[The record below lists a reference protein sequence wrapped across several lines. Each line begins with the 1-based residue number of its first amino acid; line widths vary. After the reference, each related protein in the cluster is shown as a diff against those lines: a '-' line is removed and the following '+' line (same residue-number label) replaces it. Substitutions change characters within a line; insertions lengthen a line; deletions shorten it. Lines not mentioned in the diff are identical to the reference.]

1 MTDHLNDMYRYA
13 YLLKDDM
20 NPIDV
25 TPTPEGYSSAHGR
38 VLTKEEYDLYLEEG
52 KDAVTRPVTGLR
64 ANTGKPELSMMLEAA
79 KAVEG
84 LSRVLMYGRDKYS
97 RGNWLG
103 GLGHMSIVDC
113 LMRHLTAYVSG
124 ENLDEESGL
133 PHVDH
138 VLANALFLSQMT
150 KTRHDLDDRVPPF

>member
-1 MTDHLNDMYRYA
+1 MSN
-13 YLLKDDM
+13 
-20 NPIDV
+20 
-25 TPTPEGYSSAHGR
+25 
-38 VLTKEEYDLYLEEG
+38 DLYRENWIARIEQDPL
-52 KDAVTRPVTGLR
+52 ATTGLR
-64 ANTGKPELSMMLEAA
+64 YNQDKPEMSMILEAD
-79 KAVEG
+79 KAMAG
-84 LSRVLMYGRDKYS
+84 LSKVLMYGRDKYS

-103 GLGHMSIVDC
+103 GLEHMGIVDC

-150 KTRHDLDDRVPPF
+150 KTRHDLDNRVAPF